1 MKKVLFP
8 ILALVMALGLSLPAL
23 AADPVSTTVVDL
35 IMDGGDTCT
44 DIGDVTIDYY
54 ETGPVVDTD
63 DGYFLVSY
71 LITDLDII
79 SLDETHVYLDL
90 VVPAK
95 HSPGKFPYMGGEV
108 IILDVDE
115 GDIVYIAAHAEVTWD
130 TGEVDEVDGAPIYES
145 ETGWA
150 QSRDGDDFPIG
161 KGKNWATYFEWV
173 PIVP

>member
-54 ETGPVVDTD
+54 D
-63 DGYFLVSY
+63 DGTFTVIYN
-71 LITDLDII
+71 ITGSGII
-79 SLDETHVYLDL
+79 SLDETHVYLALD
-90 VVPAK
+90 PPMK
-95 HSPGKFPYMGGEV
+95 HSPGKFLYMAGEV
-108 IILDVDE
+108 IDLGVVGV

-130 TGEVDEVDGAPIYES
+130 TGEVDIDQNPIYES
-145 ETGWA
+145 ESGWA
-150 QSRDGDDFPIG
+150 QSGDDTLIG
-161 KGKNWATYFEWV
+161 KKKNWATYFEWV
-173 PIVP
+173 PIVL